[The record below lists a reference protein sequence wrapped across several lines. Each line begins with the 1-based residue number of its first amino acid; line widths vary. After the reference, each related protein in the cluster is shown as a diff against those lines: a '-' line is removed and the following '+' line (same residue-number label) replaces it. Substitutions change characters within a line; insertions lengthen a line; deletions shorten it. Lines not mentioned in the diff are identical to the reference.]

1 MTKKNFAYAFRLFI
15 KHVGL
20 LFKFFPIATSFRG
33 HNTSVYGHRQGESET
48 YIQPRGMMRPP
59 IGRPNERDVSSAM
72 DTKDLH
78 RLAKQLNHAI
88 L

>member
-1 MTKKNFAYAFRLFI
+1 MYNFLKFCLFSTRY
-15 KHVGL
+15 
-20 LFKFFPIATSFRG
+20 FTTFRG
-33 HNTSVYGHRQGESET
+33 HNTSIYGHRQGQRET

-59 IGRPNERDVSSAM
+59 IGRPNEKDASVAM

-78 RLAKQLNHAI
+78 RLAKHLNHAI